1 MKKITAMMLAAI
13 MSLAMSAPAFADEG
27 TTGVDPTEPTV
38 VTEPTAVTEPTEAIE
53 PTVTVAPAE
62 ITKEDALAI
71 AFKNA
76 KTSRSGVKRLEV
88 ELENGKYEIEF
99 TKRANGTEFDYDI
112 LKSDGT
118 IWKKSVDYRYKHNYS
133 TYKIGKNQA
142 IKKVAK
148 RTGIS
153 SKTIKRG
160 TFHFER
166 DDGEGKYEIKFKYNG
181 KRYEYEMLAATGKV
195 TEYQWVRVR

>member
-27 TTGVDPTEPTV
+27 TTVGEPTEPT
-38 VTEPTAVTEPTEAIE
+38 TVTEPTEATE
-53 PTVTVAPAE
+53 QTVTVAPAG
-62 ITKEDALAI
+62 ITKDGALKI

-76 KTSRSGVKRLEV
+76 KTTRSGVKRLEV

-99 TKRANGTEFDYDI
+99 TKKKNGNEFDYEI
-112 LKSDGT
+112 LKSNGV
-118 IWKKSVDYRYKHNYS
+118 IWKKAVDYKYKHNYS
-133 TYKIGKNQA
+133 THKIGKKKA
-142 IKKVAK
+142 IKKLAK

-153 SKTIKRG
+153 SKTIKKG

-181 KRYEYEMLAATGKV
+181 KRYEYDMLAATGKV
-195 TEYQWVRVR
+195 IEYQWKRIR